1 MKKFVSNAEIS
12 SGTGSASEIWENIYS
27 KKEWGKYPSE
37 AVIRFIA
44 RNFYNA
50 ADRNAIKV
58 LELGLGTGA
67 NLWFC
72 AREGFRVS
80 GIEFTKSG
88 IEFFQKRMRAE
99 NLSDKIDK
107 ISQGDYLEKLDEFE
121 DEGFDAIV
129 DVCSLACNDLQ
140 KTRQIFAKALK
151 KLKIGG
157 KFYSSTIAAG
167 LWGYEASK
175 GQWQQPTK
183 GIYTD
188 VGKVRFE
195 TKQSVQE
202 LYKASDFAIQSLLT
216 QTLEN
221 DKILDKLY
229 IIEGVKVLDN
239 GGGGRT
245 LACHQFGAFA

>member
-50 ADRNAIKV
+50 ADRNAVRV

-80 GIEFTKSG
+80 GVEFSQSG
-88 IEFFQKRMRAE
+88 IERFEGRMKVE

-107 ISQGDYLEKLDEFE
+107 IAQGDYFDKLDEFE
-121 DEGFDAIV
+121 DEGFDALL
-129 DVCSLACNDLQ
+129 DSYSLAYNDFERT
-140 KTRQIFAKALK
+140 KAIIDKALN
-151 KLKIGG
+151 KLKRGG
-157 KFYSSTIAAG
+157 KFLSITPSAKNEGFEADEN
-167 LWGYEASK
+167 LGYHQVK
-175 GQWQQPTK
+175 PTSGSDAFT
-183 GIYTD
+183 GII
-188 VGKVRFE
+188 RFCDE
-195 TKQSVQE
+195 
-202 LYKASDFAIQSLLT
+202 D
-216 QTLEN
+216 
-221 DKILDKLY
+221 DILKLY
-229 IIEGVKVLDN
+229 SGANYDISSVSNITHSAKGVITNDLFIIEVVKK
-239 GGGGRT
+239 
-245 LACHQFGAFA
+245 